1 MLREGSPMFAGLRKL
16 LGSVLY
22 WIGWGVAVIV
32 IAQAIILSITSG
44 NPGLP
49 VLFGGIGVFIWLI
62 GCGFKYMLTRPK
74 GSRSQQQ

>member
-1 MLREGSPMFAGLRKL
+1 MLSEDSPMFAGLRRL
-16 LGSVLY
+16 LGSILY

-62 GCGFKYMLTRPK
+62 GCGFKYLLTRPRRD
-74 GSRSQQQ
+74 STQRQ